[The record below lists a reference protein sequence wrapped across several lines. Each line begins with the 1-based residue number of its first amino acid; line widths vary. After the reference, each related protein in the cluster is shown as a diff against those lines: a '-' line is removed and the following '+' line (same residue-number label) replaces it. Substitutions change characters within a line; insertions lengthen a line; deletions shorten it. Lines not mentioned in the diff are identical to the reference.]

1 MAARLRAHPRSASKV
16 SVVTDG
22 LAKMVLNS
30 FDVVPQPAQSLTNPA
45 RLKLE
50 AIGSQGREDKEISL
64 LHVAEIAG
72 CDSQQSAHH

>member
-1 MAARLRAHPRSASKV
+1 VLYAPSASKV
-16 SVVTDG
+16 SLVTDG
-22 LAKMVLNS
+22 LAKIAFNS
-30 FDVVPQPAQSLTNPA
+30 FGIVLQPAQSLTNPA

-64 LHVAEIAG
+64 LYVAEIAG